1 MGEPAV
7 SISDETQLALDE
19 RVDSLLAAHDG
30 DARAALETL
39 LLAVDI
45 RTSRISFGFVRGT
58 LPDFT
63 EARHGTL

>member
-7 SISDETQLALDE
+7 PILDEAQVALDE
-19 RVDSLLAAHDG
+19 RINNLLAAHNG

-45 RTSRISFGFVRGT
+45 RASRISYGFVRGT
-58 LPDFT
+58 LPDQQ
-63 EARHGTL
+63 